1 MIENSV
7 ESTIKG
13 IDGEVVVNNT
23 AEASSLFGTAAFII
37 IVYYGRIAPYSYRS
51 RNKIYLYLYVG
62 GKAVTQAKRPWNP
75 LSLPL

>member
-37 IVYYGRIAPYSYRS
+37 IVYYGRIARIAIGVVIKSICICTS
-51 RNKIYLYLYVG
+51 VG
-62 GKAVTQAKRPWNP
+62 KQ
-75 LSLPL
+75 

>member
-23 AEASSLFGTAAFII
+23 AEASSLYYYCILVVIKDYESAFD
-37 IVYYGRIAPYSYRS
+37 
-51 RNKIYLYLYVG
+51 
-62 GKAVTQAKRPWNP
+62 AV
-75 LSLPL
+75 